1 MSVMSRVREYRN
13 SMKAVK
19 LWSPLGAAVVLLF
32 VMLAVAAG
40 CAAVDGSYV
49 QSLVLVAMIVV
60 AAGLFRITTRDETYD
75 RYVTATEVLDEM
87 TQMVME
93 LESEGIPIEGKHGE
107 DFYRL
112 FTAAQGRASKG
123 SRLTREDMDFVAL
136 NTALAHTAL
145 ESHAAVESVEEN

>member
-93 LESEGIPIEGKHGE
+93 MDAEGIPLEGKHGE
-107 DFYRL
+107 DFRRHYD
-112 FTAAQGRASKG
+112 AAKERASRRTRM
-123 SRLTREDMDFVAL
+123 SRDDMDFVAL

>member
-1 MSVMSRVREYRN
+1 MNRVSRLRETRRRCQRTKLVSLN
-13 SMKAVK
+13 GVAVI
-19 LWSPLGAAVVLLF
+19 VLF
-32 VMLAVAAG
+32 VSLAVAGAFALAEG
-40 CAAVDGSYV
+40 SLIQALTLYALLAVAVS
-49 QSLVLVAMIVV
+49 I
-60 AAGLFRITTRDETYD
+60 FRVTAHDDRYD
-75 RYVTATEVLDEM
+75 RYLAATDVLKEM
-87 TQMVME
+87 SELVME